1 MERQTLGVFE
11 MKSVYVVLGWRFSPI
26 AITHPWPVAAFATR
40 KEAKEFADQ
49 KNAKATTNSYGVLR
63 VPFEGGR

>member
-1 MERQTLGVFE
+1 
-11 MKSVYVVLGWRFSPI
+11 MKSVYVVLGWSYSPI

-49 KNAKATTNSYGVLR
+49 KNAKATTKSYGVTR
-63 VPFEGGR
+63 VAFGGAK